1 MPLVF
6 VVFTRLQFIFFIIQT
21 VFYSYSHLERE
32 RDLRHLEESKA
43 GIDGLPLALIHF
55 YALLSQEYSHSLQP
69 AFHIGYSLLASQDKI
84 FHGLS
89 RNWIW
94 IENSRATGRGL
105 RFFKCSFSITTDW
118 LGKGKAL
125 TWITRSSQGGN
136 ISVGGLDWREMP
148 NGLLVLMCFSVT
160 YFVSTGLF

>member
-1 MPLVF
+1 MRKRFYFLNQAPLGIGEWGADRSTHSSPAPSSNSFLCFAITGVLCNPF
-6 VVFTRLQFIFFIIQT
+6 FT
-21 VFYSYSHLERE
+21 
-32 RDLRHLEESKA
+32 
-43 GIDGLPLALIHF
+43 LAI
-55 YALLSQEYSHSLQP
+55 P
-69 AFHIGYSLLASQDKI
+69 ASQDKI

-105 RFFKCSFSITTDW
+105 RFCKCSFSITTDW

-160 YFVSTGLF
+160 YFVSTGLFSSVNRTDVECLSWWYR